1 MDLVVDT
8 NVLYTFFWKGS
19 AVRKFLMRMDLGL
32 FSPEFALEEINSH
45 KSDILKKTKL
55 SEEEFKE
62 IKRDLAVAVSFIPI
76 EEYREL
82 LKHFEKSCPDSQD
95 IDFLALA
102 SKLKLP
108 LWSNDGALKRQ
119 KEVDVLSTSDLL
131 KMPEFFKAIFPERE

>member
-1 MDLVVDT
+1 MELVVDT
-8 NVLYTFFWKGS
+8 NVLYTFFWNS
-19 AVRKFLMRMDLGL
+19 SIVRRFIMKMDLEL

-45 KSDILKKTKL
+45 KSDILKKTGL
-55 SEEEFKE
+55 SEKEFGK

-76 EEYREL
+76 EEYQEL
-82 LKHFEKSCPDSQD
+82 LKHFEKLCPDSQN

-108 LWSNDGALKRQ
+108 LWSNDTALKRQ

-131 KMPEFFKAIFPERE
+131 KMPEFFKTIFPER